1 MLSAWVWPC
10 SHQQL
15 PASSAQQIFSLTLC
29 SSLALSDT
37 LSRSS
42 VWLCARLSLSP
53 TRSAD
58 LQLSRSSAWLCARLS
73 LSLTRSADL
82 QLSRSSVWLCAHLSL
97 SPTRSADLQLDSVLV
112 SRSLRHAQ
120 QLLEQMLVLLYR
132 SNNNRSYSDTRKKT
146 FRAAFYLQTERSCPY
161 LTQNQTNVSVFS
173 AVNSPGIKYWTKEVF
188 LSFSF
193 RNHIIKV
200 LLMHP
205 TSNWIQTL
213 LKD

>member
-1 MLSAWVWPC
+1 MSLTLFSSTATSIFSSADLQFDSVLI
-10 SHQQL
+10 SRSLRH
-15 PASSAQQIFSLTLC
+15 AQQIFSLTLC

-58 LQLSRSSAWLCARLS
+58 LQF
-73 LSLTRSADL
+73 
-82 QLSRSSVWLCAHLSL
+82 
-97 SPTRSADLQLDSVLV
+97 DSVLV

-132 SNNNRSYSDTRKKT
+132 SNNNRSYSDTRKTT

-193 RNHIIKV
+193 RNHITKV